1 MYAVPNALKLNSN
14 LVFTVYT
21 LTRAVFV
28 VVVHQ
33 KSVRYDSTLE
43 RFAVQIFS
51 KLFCSQEW
59 LTAYLVHY

>member
-43 RFAVQIFS
+43 RLERYSLNYSVARS
-51 KLFCSQEW
+51 G
-59 LTAYLVHY
+59 